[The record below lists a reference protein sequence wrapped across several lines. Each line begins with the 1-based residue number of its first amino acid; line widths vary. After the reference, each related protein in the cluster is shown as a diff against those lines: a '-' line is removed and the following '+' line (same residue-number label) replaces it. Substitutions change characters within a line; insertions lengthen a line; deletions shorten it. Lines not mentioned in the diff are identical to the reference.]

1 MEENSNIKCP
11 TCIGNGFYRVPY
23 VEAEEEVHARCEDCD
38 GKGKIALDALTPEEL
53 RWKGVI

>member
-1 MEENSNIKCP
+1 MNNNKIKCP